1 MVDTVA
7 SVDFVARTFNLF
19 STLSPV
25 WTGLKTNKTYGRAGG
40 RAGYSALSGSYQSQ
54 REVIVENVCN
64 NYYYNVFQH
73 FGTVKL

>member
-7 SVDFVARTFNLF
+7 SVDVVARMFDLF

-40 RAGYSALSGSYQSQ
+40 RDIARYLAHISL
-54 REVIVENVCN
+54 NV
-64 NYYYNVFQH
+64 
-73 FGTVKL
+73 K